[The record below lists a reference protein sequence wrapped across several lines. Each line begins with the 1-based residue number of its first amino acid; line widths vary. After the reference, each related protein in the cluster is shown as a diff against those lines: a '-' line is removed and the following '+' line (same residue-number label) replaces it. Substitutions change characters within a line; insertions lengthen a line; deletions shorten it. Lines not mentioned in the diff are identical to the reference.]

1 VTTVDSGAVA
11 DGLIKSGAPRVL
23 VDELMEGFF
32 ETKRRFYL
40 GDYRPNAVE
49 GARYAEA
56 AFRIMQ
62 WATDPNGDFTPIGK
76 TLPHVDKL
84 LDKLL
89 KGAGDTS
96 VRKHIPRALQS
107 IYTIRNER
115 DVAHLGA
122 DIDPNLM
129 DATVVVNLMSW
140 TLAELV
146 RLYHSVSADEAQK
159 IIDQLVAR
167 EVPAIQEVR
176 GFPRV
181 LRDLRAG
188 EHCLVLLYRA
198 GADGVTFEDL
208 RAWVRPKM
216 QANLRRTLRDL
227 IADDMV
233 HQDGDT
239 YIIMYP
245 GEKYVEKNR
254 LIEPV

>member
-1 VTTVDSGAVA
+1 MIMDSGAVA
-11 DGLIKSGAPRVL
+11 DGLIKSGVPRVL
-23 VDELMEGFF
+23 VEELMEGFF
-32 ETKRRFYL
+32 EAKRRFYL

-62 WATDPNGDFTPIGK
+62 WATQPNGDFTPIGR
-76 TLPHVDKL
+76 TLPKVDQLLIKL
-84 LDKLL
+84 LN
-89 KGAGDTS
+89 GTGNAS
-96 VRKHIPRALQS
+96 VRKHIPRALQ
-107 IYTIRNER
+107 IVYTIRNDR
-115 DVAHLGA
+115 DVAHLGD

-146 RLYHSVSADEAQK
+146 RLYHSVSADEAQE

-198 GADGVTFEDL
+198 GVDGVAYGDL
-208 RAWVRPKM
+208 RNWVRPKM
-216 QANLRRTLRDL
+216 QRNLRRTLSDL
-227 IADDMV
+227 VADDQV
-233 HQDGDT
+233 HRDGET
-239 YIIMYP
+239 YIILHP
-245 GEKYVEKNR
+245 GEKYVEEHR